1 MKEIIRKRLLNYRN
15 QLTSKQVKFLSKEV
29 VSNIEK
35 DLNFINSK
43 VIAIY
48 SPIKNEVDVTSL
60 VKKYTNKIF
69 LYPII
74 DENDNLEFVKPLDNN
89 FISKKYNILEPTK
102 YIIYDKNDID
112 YFLIPALAVSKTNY
126 RVGYGKGYY
135 DKYLKN
141 VKKFKVSP
149 VYSFQILDDLNK
161 IYESDQKID
170 YYISSNIYDVVLL
183 GGGSSTRYLKNN
195 KNLTKIYDQE
205 LYKYTLKPFV
215 QLNYNII
222 LVVPEK
228 TYNKY
233 EVSNEITKII
243 GGENRSDSLKKA
255 LKYLKNNKVLVHD
268 LARPLIEK
276 KDIIDLVCNFKYRG
290 VFLANKVISSL
301 KKVENNKINTKNRD
315 YYFTSLT
322 PQLFY
327 TKDLIKLFNLN
338 ILNKSYQ
345 DEVEMFYDLF
355 KNKKLNILFTNS
367 ELKKITYQEDLKI
380 IQKLLK
386 KPTLV
391 GHSYDLHK
399 IVFSNDKKLVIGG
412 IIIRDSE
419 YYVEAVSD
427 GDVLLH
433 SLSEAILGA
442 LSKGDLGDNFN
453 PDEEKN
459 QNLNSEKILD
469 KALTYLSETN
479 YQIKNIDIMLYI
491 EKPKFNKYKSLI
503 KNNLA
508 KLLSLNVN
516 SISLKLTTAEKL
528 GPIGNNLMIAAETYL
543 LLEDI

>member
-15 QLTSKQVKFLSKEV
+15 QLTTKQVKFLSKEV
-29 VSNIEK
+29 VFNIEK
-35 DLNFINSK
+35 DINFINSK

-48 SPIKNEVDVTSL
+48 NPIKNEVDVTSL
-60 VKKYTNKIF
+60 VKKYSDKIF

-74 DENDNLEFVKPLDNN
+74 DENDNLIFVKPLDDE
-89 FISKKYNILEPTK
+89 FINKKYNILEPIN
-102 YIIYDKNDID
+102 YIVYDKNQIN

-126 RVGYGKGYY
+126 RIGYGKGYY

-141 VKKFKVSP
+141 VDAFKVAP
-149 VYSFQILDDLNK
+149 VYSFQILDDVNK
-161 IYESDQKID
+161 IYETDQKID

-183 GGGSSTRYLKNN
+183 GGGSSTRYLTND

-205 LYKYTLKPFV
+205 LYKYTLIPFL
-215 QLNYNII
+215 QMNYNII
-222 LVVPEK
+222 LVVPKK

-233 EVSNEITKII
+233 EVSNEITKIT
-243 GGENRSDSLKKA
+243 GGKNRTESLEKA
-255 LKYLKNNKVLVHD
+255 LKYLKNKKVLVHD
-268 LARPLIEK
+268 LARPLIER
-276 KDIIDLVCNFKYRG
+276 KDIIDLVCNFKYSG

-301 KKVENNKINTKNRD
+301 KKIESNEIITKNRD
-315 YYFTSLT
+315 NYFTSLT

-327 TKDLIKLFNLN
+327 TKDLIKLFKLN

-355 KNKKLNILFTNS
+355 KNKKLNILVTNS
-367 ELKKITYQEDLKI
+367 ELKKITYQKDLEI

-412 IIIRDSE
+412 IIIRDSN
-419 YYVEAVSD
+419 YYVDAVSD

-442 LSKGDLGDNFN
+442 LSKGDLGDNFD
-453 PDEEKN
+453 PKDEKN
-459 QNLNSEKILD
+459 QNLSSEKILD
-469 KALTYLSETN
+469 KALTYLLETN
-479 YQIKNIDIMLYI
+479 YQIKNVDIMLYI
-491 EKPKFNKYKSLI
+491 EKPKFKKYKNLI
-503 KNNLA
+503 KNNLS

-516 SISLKLTTAEKL
+516 NISLKLTTAEKL
-528 GPIGNNLMIAAETYL
+528 GPIGNNLMIAAETHL